1 MKFTPEP
8 IPRPA
13 GRPASSTPLRDY
25 LNSTGQGVDA
35 GYAVVPRSLAE
46 SMPLP
51 WQQQFATLLAEFH
64 QAFAHLQW
72 PVYRVVPSRYER
84 LVDLDEEQLA
94 EAGYLMEIDSDGEIV
109 YRGRNGAPVDN
120 PEQTTALVSVL
131 DPIPSNR
138 HARVEPAASAQ
149 PPTPPGGFPVS
160 PAQPGPAQPRP
171 TPPAGAFPAQPGP
184 PATPPGGF
192 GPQGHHRYPSAPDQP
207 SW

>member
-13 GRPASSTPLRDY
+13 GRPASSTPLSDY
-25 LNSTGQGVDA
+25 LNSTTQGVDA
-35 GYAVVPRSLAE
+35 GYAVLPRSLVE

-51 WQQQFATLLAEFH
+51 WQQQFATMIAQFH
-64 QAFAHLQW
+64 QAYAHLQW

-109 YRGRNGAPVDN
+109 YRTRSGTLVEN

-131 DPIPSNR
+131 DPIPHNR
-138 HARVEPAASAQ
+138 HGRVEPGGMAPPQTPPGGLANQ
-149 PPTPPGGFPVS
+149 PGPNTQPGPPPTPPH
-160 PAQPGPAQPRP
+160 
-171 TPPAGAFPAQPGP
+171 
-184 PATPPGGF
+184 GF
-192 GPQGHHRYPSAPDQP
+192 GPDPYRYPSTPEQQ

>member
-1 MKFTPEP
+1 MKYTPEP

-13 GRPASSTPLRDY
+13 GRPASSTPLRDF
-25 LNSTGQGVDA
+25 LSSTNQGVDA

-72 PVYRVVPSRYER
+72 PVYRVVPSRCER

-138 HARVEPAASAQ
+138 HARVEPAAAQ
-149 PPTPPGGFPVS
+149 QPPAFPNQSRPTPPGGFPAQ
-160 PAQPGPAQPRP
+160 PPNQPGP
-171 TPPAGAFPAQPGP
+171 
-184 PATPPGGF
+184 TPPGGF
-192 GPQGHHRYPSAPDQP
+192 PAQPDSGAATPQGHHRYPSAPDQP

>member
-13 GRPASSTPLRDY
+13 GRPASSTPLRDV
-25 LNSTGQGVDA
+25 LNSTSQGVDA

-131 DPIPSNR
+131 DPIPNSR

-149 PPTPPGGFPVS
+149 PPTGYPDQPRPDQSRPTPPGGFPN
-160 PAQPGPAQPRP
+160 
-171 TPPAGAFPAQPGP
+171 QPGP

-192 GPQGHHRYPSAPDQP
+192 PAQPGAATPQGHHRYPSPPEKP

>member
-13 GRPASSTPLRDY
+13 GRPASSTPLRDF
-25 LNSTGQGVDA
+25 LDAPGPGVDH
-35 GYAVVPRSLAE
+35 GYAVLPRSLAE

-51 WQQQFATLLAEFH
+51 WQQQLANLLAEFH
-64 QAFAHLQW
+64 QAYAHLQW

-94 EAGYLMEIDSDGEIV
+94 EVGCVMEIDSDGEIV
-109 YRGRNGAPVDN
+109 YRNRDGSPVEN
-120 PEQTTALVSVL
+120 PEEMTVLVSVL

-138 HARVEPAASAQ
+138 HARVEPAAAAQ
-149 PPTPPGGFPVS
+149 QPTPPSGFPS
-160 PAQPGPAQPRP
+160 PAG
-171 TPPAGAFPAQPGP
+171 GFPAQPG

-192 GPQGHHRYPSAPDQP
+192 GPQGYQGYPPTPERQT
-207 SW
+207 W

>member
-1 MKFTPEP
+1 MKYTPEP
-8 IPRPA
+8 IPRPV

-25 LNSTGQGVDA
+25 LNSTNQGVDA

-51 WQQQFATLLAEFH
+51 WQQQFATLLAEYH

-72 PVYRVVPSRYER
+72 PVYRVVPSRFER

-138 HARVEPAASAQ
+138 HARVEPAAAQQ
-149 PPTPPGGFPVS
+149 PPTPPGAFPVQPGPPPTPPAGF
-160 PAQPGPAQPRP
+160 PAQPGPAQP
-171 TPPAGAFPAQPGP
+171 G